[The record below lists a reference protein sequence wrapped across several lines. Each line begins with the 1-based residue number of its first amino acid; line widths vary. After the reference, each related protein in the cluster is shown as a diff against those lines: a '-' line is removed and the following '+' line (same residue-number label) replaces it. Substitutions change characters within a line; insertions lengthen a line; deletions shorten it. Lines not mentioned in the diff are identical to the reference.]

1 MKRFICSLLAFIML
15 FGVIGCTNEPAADTT
30 TNPTSDNEASES
42 EPETTEEPEETE
54 APLIIKEDTL
64 VFVQNNI
71 SEYTIIRPENSTD
84 ANMKAASELQSYIEK
99 ISGVQIP
106 VKTDAEPVGE
116 YEILVGYT
124 NRSAEGQFDTAKL
137 GAEGFVIET
146 VGKKLFIAGSGV
158 RGAIY
163 GVYTF
168 LENYLGCRF
177 YTSDFE
183 KIPSRDVL
191 GVQPI
196 ARDEQIPIF
205 EYRDIDFVVSRQ
217 NNFQAK
223 MKVNGVYNNTPAEFG
238 GKIEYI
244 GGFVHTL
251 ENWISVKDYYAEH
264 PEYFALNED
273 GTRQNGWGA
282 QPCLSNPDVMK
293 LVKAKVRAL
302 LKDRPDA
309 KIISISQPD
318 NSAAAKPCMCKNC
331 QKIYE
336 EEGAYSGAQ
345 IRFVNA
351 IAADFAADYPEL
363 KFDTLAYH
371 HTRSVCKTT
380 PADNVIVRFCTI
392 ECCFSHPLGTC
403 KDVYA
408 MAGSE
413 KTISEDISDWAK
425 VSDKLYVWDYT
436 TNYVESVTFFPNFNV
451 LRENAKFF
459 ADNHVIG
466 VYEEGNFF
474 SDTCDFSELRS
485 YIMAK
490 LLWNPYMS
498 EEEYWN
504 YIDEFLKDYYGKGW
518 RHIREYIDF
527 AQKFVEDKHFGIH
540 DKFSYTIFAPTVDK
554 LNRKLP
560 EDLTLD
566 MIRNYKDVD
575 WSKYLTYSA
584 SVTECEI
591 VTRGFE
597 LFDAAAERAT
607 PEQKKRIEKLRLIP
621 EFAHSYALYEIYGVS
636 ALKDNITS
644 LLYDFSKNSEEG
656 KKVSAA
662 EMSKLMF
669 AIRDHVVELYGDY
682 YENYNRD
689 LYTRALEYGLY
700 QIYEGMPR
708 VTSVDDPKLNL
719 KITPDKWRPRD

>member
-1 MKRFICSLLAFIML
+1 MKRLICGLLTFIIFFGAVACS
-15 FGVIGCTNEPAADTT
+15 PAGDIEETTDT
-30 TNPTSDNEASES
+30 EAVTDL
-42 EPETTEEPEETE
+42 PETTEEPEETE
-54 APLIIKEDTL
+54 APLVIKEDTL

-71 SEYTIIRPENSTD
+71 SEYTIIRPEKSTD
-84 ANMKAASELQSYIEK
+84 ANMKAASELRSYIEK
-99 ISGVQIP
+99 IAGVQIP
-106 VKTDAEPVGE
+106 IKTDAEAAGE

-137 GAEGFVIET
+137 GNEGFVIET

-158 RGAIY
+158 RGALY

-168 LENYLGCRF
+168 LEDYLGCRF
-177 YTSDFE
+177 YTSDYE

-196 ARDEQIPIF
+196 ERDEQIPVF
-205 EYRDIDFVVSRQ
+205 EYRDIDFVTSRQ
-217 NNFQAK
+217 NNFQVKLKA
-223 MKVNGVYNNTPAEFG
+223 NGVYNNTPAEFG

-251 ENWISVKDYYAEH
+251 EKWISVEEYFADH

-273 GTRQNGWGA
+273 GTRQSGWGA
-282 QPCLSNPDVMK
+282 QPCLSNPDVLR
-293 LVKAKVRAL
+293 LVKEKVRSL

-318 NSAAAKPCMCKNC
+318 NNAAAKPCMCSKC
-331 QKIYE
+331 KKIYA

-351 IAADFAADYPEL
+351 VAEEFAKDYPDL

-371 HTRSVCKTT
+371 HTRSVCKTP

-436 TNYVESVTFFPNFNV
+436 TNFVESVTFFPNFNV

-466 VYEEGNFF
+466 VYEEANFF

-518 RHIREYIDF
+518 KYIREYIDL

-540 DKFSYTIFAPTVDK
+540 DKFAYTIFAPTVDRSNK
-554 LNRKLP
+554 EIP
-560 EDLTLD
+560 ADLTLD
-566 MIRNYKDVD
+566 MIKNYEGVD
-575 WSKYLTYSA
+575 WSKYLDYGA
-584 SVTECEI
+584 KVTECEI

-597 LFDAAAERAT
+597 LFDAAAAVAG
-607 PEQKKRIEKLRLIP
+607 PEQAERIAKLRLIP
-621 EFAHSYALYEIYGVS
+621 EFAHSYALAEVYSSTAI
-636 ALKDNITS
+636 KDNIVA
-644 LLYDFSKNSEEG
+644 LLYDFFQKDAQG
-656 KKVSAA
+656 K
-662 EMSKLMF
+662 
-669 AIRDHVVELYGDY
+669 AIPMGERTALTLAVRNHVVEQYGNI
-682 YENYNRD
+682 YEDYNRD
-689 LYTRALEYGLY
+689 LYERALSYGLY

-708 VTSVDDPKLNL
+708 VTSIDDPKLNL
-719 KITPDKWRPRD
+719 KTTPDKWRPRD

>member
-1 MKRFICSLLAFIML
+1 MRRLICCMLALIML
-15 FGVIGCTNEPAADTT
+15 PAAVSCSPDTIEVT
-30 TNPTSDNEASES
+30 TDEDESTSGISD
-42 EPETTEEPEETE
+42 ETTEEPEETE
-54 APLIIKEDTL
+54 EPFIIMEDTL

-71 SEYTIIRPENSTD
+71 SEYVIIRPEGSTES
-84 ANMKAASELQSYIEK
+84 NIKAASELQSYLKK
-99 ISGVQIP
+99 ISGVELPI
-106 VKTDAEPVGE
+106 VTDAEAEKE

-124 NRSAEGQFDTAKL
+124 NRSAEGQFDTKKL

-158 RGAIY
+158 RGALY

-168 LENYLGCRF
+168 LEDYLGCRF
-177 YTSDFE
+177 YASDYE
-183 KIPSRDVL
+183 KIPVRDIL

-196 ARDEQIPIF
+196 ERDEQIPVF
-205 EYRDIDFVVSRQ
+205 EYRDIDFVTSRQ
-217 NNFQAK
+217 NNFQPK
-223 MKVNGVYNNTPAEFG
+223 LKLNGVYNNSPAEYG

-251 ENWISVKDYYAEH
+251 ENWISVKEYFADH

-273 GTRQNGWGA
+273 GTRQSGWGA
-282 QPCLSNPDVMK
+282 QPCLSNPDVMN
-293 LVKAKVRAL
+293 LVKEKVRSL

-318 NSAAAKPCMCKNC
+318 NGTAQKPCMCPEC
-331 QKIYE
+331 RKIYE

-351 IAADFAADYPEL
+351 IAEEFAADYPDL

-371 HTRSVCKTT
+371 HTRSICKTP

-403 KDVYA
+403 RDVYA

-436 TNYVESVTFFPNFNV
+436 TNYVESVTFFPNFKV

-474 SDTCDFSELRS
+474 SETCDFPELRS
-485 YIMAK
+485 YVMAK

-498 EEEYWN
+498 EEEYQN
-504 YIDEFLKDYYGKGW
+504 YINDFLKGYYGRGW
-518 RHIREYIDF
+518 KYIREYIDLG
-527 AQKFVEDKHFGIH
+527 QKLVEDKHFGIH
-540 DKFSYTIFAPTVDK
+540 DRFAKTIHAHKVDRI
-554 LNRKLP
+554 NRELP
-560 EDLTLD
+560 SELTLD
-566 MIRNYKDVD
+566 MIKHFENVD
-575 WSKYLTYSA
+575 WSKYLDYGA
-584 SVTECEI
+584 KVTESEL

-597 LFDAAAERAT
+597 LFDAAAELAT
-607 PEQKKRIEKLRLIP
+607 PAEAYRIAKLRLIP
-621 EFAHSYALYEIYGVS
+621 EFAHSYALYEVYSKTGLV
-636 ALKDNITS
+636 DNTVT
-644 LLYDFSKNSEEG
+644 LLNDFFTKTEEG
-656 KKVSAA
+656 KKVPHS
-662 EMSKLMF
+662 ERTTLIF
-669 AIRDHVVELYGDY
+669 ALRDHITEKYKDIYEDY
-682 YENYNRD
+682 NLGLFD
-689 LYTRALEYGLY
+689 RALSYGIH
-700 QIYEGMPR
+700 QIYEGMPY
-708 VTSVDDPKLNL
+708 VASVDDPKVNL
-719 KITPDKWRPRD
+719 GTTPDKWRPRN

>member
-1 MKRFICSLLAFIML
+1 MKRLICGLLTFIIL
-15 FGVIGCTNEPAADTT
+15 FGAVACSPAGDIEDTT
-30 TNPTSDNEASES
+30 DTEASTDL
-42 EPETTEEPEETE
+42 PETTEEPEETE
-54 APLIIKEDTL
+54 APFIIKEDSL
-64 VFVQNNI
+64 VFVQNSI

-84 ANMKAASELQSYIEK
+84 ANMKAASELRSYIEK

-106 VKTDAEPVGE
+106 IKTDAEAAGE

-124 NRSAEGQFDTAKL
+124 NRSAEGQFDAKKL
-137 GAEGFVIET
+137 GDEGFVIET

-158 RGAIY
+158 RGALY

-168 LENYLGCRF
+168 LEEYLGCRF
-177 YTSDFE
+177 YTSDYE

-196 ARDEQIPIF
+196 ERDEQIPVF

-223 MKVNGVYNNTPAEFG
+223 LKANGVYNNTPAEYG

-251 ENWISVKDYYAEH
+251 ENWISVKEYFTDH

-282 QPCLSNPDVMK
+282 QPCLSNPDVLR
-293 LVKAKVRAL
+293 LVKEKVRSL
-302 LKDRPDA
+302 LAERPDA

-318 NSAAAKPCMCKNC
+318 NGTAQKPCMCPEC
-331 QKIYE
+331 RRIYE
-336 EEGAYSGAQ
+336 EEGAFSGAQ

-351 IAADFAADYPEL
+351 VAEEFAKAYPDL

-371 HTRSVCKTT
+371 HTRSICKTP
-380 PADNVIVRFCTI
+380 PADNVIIRFCTI

-451 LRENAKFF
+451 LLQNAKFF

-490 LLWNPYMS
+490 VLWNPYMS

-504 YIDEFLKDYYGKGW
+504 YIDDFLRDYYGKGW
-518 RHIREYIDF
+518 KYIREYIDLG
-527 AQKFVEDKHFGIH
+527 QKLVEDKHFGIH
-540 DKFSYTIFAPTVDK
+540 DKFSYTIFAPTVDRT
-554 LNRKLP
+554 NRELP
-560 EDLTLD
+560 ADLTLD
-566 MIRNYKDVD
+566 MIKNYKDVD
-575 WSKYLTYSA
+575 WSKYLDYGA
-584 SVTECEI
+584 KVTESEL

-597 LFDAAAERAT
+597 LFDAAMALAGPDQAERIA
-607 PEQKKRIEKLRLIP
+607 KLRLIP
-621 EFAHSYALYEIYGVS
+621 EFAHSYALYDVYGS
-636 ALKDNITS
+636 AALKDNVIT
-644 LLYDFSKNSEEG
+644 LLHDFFKTEEG
-656 KKVSAA
+656 SKVPMG
-662 EMSKLMF
+662 ERTTLTF
-669 AIRDHVVELYGDY
+669 DVRNYVVEKYGNY
-682 YENYNRD
+682 YENYNRN
-689 LYTRALEYGLY
+689 LYSRALSYGLY
-700 QIYEGMPR
+700 QIYEGMPQ
-708 VTSVDDPKLNL
+708 VLSIDDPKLNL
-719 KITPDKWRPRD
+719 STTPDKWRPRG

>member
-1 MKRFICSLLAFIML
+1 MLKRITCAALGLIML
-15 FGVIGCTNEPAADTT
+15 FGAVACSPSDATEDTNEGFGITDITT
-30 TNPTSDNEASES
+30 S
-42 EPETTEEPEETE
+42 EPKTTEEPEETE
-54 APLIIKEDTL
+54 APLEIKEDTL

-84 ANMKAASELQSYIEK
+84 ANAKAASELRSYINK
-99 ISGVQIP
+99 ITGVQIP
-106 VKTDAEPVGE
+106 VKTDSEPESE

-137 GAEGFVIET
+137 GDEGFVIET

-158 RGAIY
+158 RGALY

-168 LENYLGCRF
+168 LEDYLGCRF
-177 YTSDFE
+177 YASDYE

-196 ARDEQIPIF
+196 ERDEQIPVF
-205 EYRDIDFVVSRQ
+205 EYRDIDFVTSRQ
-217 NNFQAK
+217 NNFQPKLKA
-223 MKVNGVYNNTPAEFG
+223 NGVYNYTSAEFG

-251 ENWISVKDYYAEH
+251 EQWIPQETY
-264 PEYFALNED
+264 PEYYGLNED
-273 GTRQNGWGA
+273 GTRQSGWGA
-282 QPCLSNPDVMK
+282 QPCLTNPEV
-293 LVKAKVRAL
+293 LNFVKEKVRSL

-318 NSAAAKPCMCKNC
+318 NGTLQLPCMCPNC
-331 QKIYE
+331 KKVYE
-336 EEGAYSGAQ
+336 EEGAYSGAM

-351 IAADFAADYPEL
+351 IAEEFAADYPNL

-371 HTRSVCKTT
+371 HTRSVCKTH
-380 PADNVIVRFCTI
+380 PADNVIIRFCTI

-413 KTISEDISDWAK
+413 KTISEDIADWGK
-425 VSDKLYVWDYT
+425 ICDNIYVWDYT

-451 LRENAKFF
+451 LLQNAKFF
-459 ADNHVIG
+459 ADNSVVG

-474 SDTCDFSELRS
+474 SETCDFPELRS

-498 EEEYWN
+498 EEEYWGH
-504 YIDEFLKDYYGKGW
+504 IDDFLKGYYGKGW
-518 RHIREYIDF
+518 KYIREYIDL

-540 DKFSYTIFAPTVDK
+540 DKFALTIYAHTADRT
-554 LNRKLP
+554 NRILL

-566 MIRNYKDVD
+566 MIKNYKTVD
-575 WSKYLTYSA
+575 WEKYITA
-584 SVTECEI
+584 SVNVQECEL

-597 LFDAAAERAT
+597 LFDAAAEKAT
-607 PEQKKRIEKLRLIP
+607 PEQKDRIAKLRLIP
-621 EFAHSYALYEIYGVS
+621 EFAHSYALFDIYGKTS
-636 ALKDNITS
+636 LQDNVTN
-644 LLYDFSKNSEEG
+644 LLYDFFQNTEEG
-656 KKVSAA
+656 KKVPMA
-662 EMSKLMF
+662 EVSKLLLEV
-669 AIRDHVVELYGDY
+669 RNYVTDLYGDY
-682 YENYNRD
+682 YESYNRD
-689 LYTRALEYGLY
+689 LFERALDYEIY
-700 QIYEGMPR
+700 QIYEGMPQ
-708 VTSVDDPKLNL
+708 VMSTDDPKVSF
-719 KITPDKWRPRD
+719 KTTPDKWRPRD

>member
-1 MKRFICSLLAFIML
+1 MKRLICGLLTFIIL
-15 FGVIGCTNEPAADTT
+15 FGAVACAPAGDIEDTT
-30 TNPTSDNEASES
+30 DTEASTDL
-42 EPETTEEPEETE
+42 PETTEEPEETE
-54 APLIIKEDTL
+54 APLVIKEDTL

-84 ANMKAASELQSYIEK
+84 ANMKAASELRSYIEK

-106 VKTDAEPVGE
+106 IKTDAEAAGE

-137 GAEGFVIET
+137 GNEGFVIET

-158 RGAIY
+158 RGALY

-168 LENYLGCRF
+168 LEDYLGCRF
-177 YTSDFE
+177 YTSDYE

-196 ARDEQIPIF
+196 ERDEQIPVF
-205 EYRDIDFVVSRQ
+205 EYRDIDFVTSRQ

-223 MKVNGVYNNTPAEFG
+223 LKANGVYNNTPAEFG

-251 ENWISVKDYYAEH
+251 EKWISVEEYFADH

-273 GTRQNGWGA
+273 GTRQSGWGA
-282 QPCLSNPDVMK
+282 QPCLSNPDVLR
-293 LVKAKVRAL
+293 LVKEKVRSL

-318 NSAAAKPCMCKNC
+318 NNAAAKPCMCSKC
-331 QKIYE
+331 KKIYA

-351 IAADFAADYPEL
+351 VAEEFAKDYPDL

-371 HTRSVCKTT
+371 HTRSVCKTP

-436 TNYVESVTFFPNFNV
+436 TNFVESVTFFPNFNV

-466 VYEEGNFF
+466 VYEEANFF

-518 RHIREYIDF
+518 KYIREYIDL

-540 DKFSYTIFAPTVDK
+540 DKFAYTIFAPTVDHSNK
-554 LNRKLP
+554 EIP
-560 EDLTLD
+560 ADLTLD
-566 MIRNYKDVD
+566 MIKNYEGVD
-575 WSKYLTYSA
+575 WSKYLDYGA
-584 SVTECEI
+584 KVTECEI

-597 LFDAAAERAT
+597 LFDAASAVAGPEQAERIA
-607 PEQKKRIEKLRLIP
+607 KLRLIP
-621 EFAHSYALYEIYGVS
+621 EFAHSYTLAEVYSSTAI
-636 ALKDNITS
+636 KDNIVA
-644 LLYDFSKNSEEG
+644 LLYDFFQKDAQG
-656 KKVSAA
+656 K
-662 EMSKLMF
+662 
-669 AIRDHVVELYGDY
+669 AIPMGERTALTLAVRNHVVEQYGNI
-682 YENYNRD
+682 YEDYNRD
-689 LYTRALEYGLY
+689 LYERALSYGLY

-708 VTSVDDPKLNL
+708 VTSIDDPKLNL
-719 KITPDKWRPRD
+719 KTTPDKWRPRD

>member
-1 MKRFICSLLAFIML
+1 MMRRLICCMLALIMLLAAVSCSPDT
-15 FGVIGCTNEPAADTT
+15 GVITT
-30 TNPTSDNEASES
+30 DEDVSTPKIPD
-42 EPETTEEPEETE
+42 ETTEEPEETE
-54 APLIIKEDTL
+54 EPFIIKEDTL

-71 SEYTIIRPENSTD
+71 SEYVIIRPEGSTES
-84 ANMKAASELQSYIEK
+84 NIKAASELQSYLKK
-99 ISGVQIP
+99 ISGVELPI
-106 VKTDAEPVGE
+106 VTDAEAEKE

-124 NRSAEGQFDTAKL
+124 NRSAEGQFDTKKL

-158 RGAIY
+158 RGALY

-168 LENYLGCRF
+168 LEDYLGCRF
-177 YTSDFE
+177 YASDYE
-183 KIPSRDVL
+183 KIPVRDVL

-196 ARDEQIPIF
+196 ERDEQIPVF
-205 EYRDIDFVVSRQ
+205 EYRDIDFVTSRQ
-217 NNFQAK
+217 NNFQPK
-223 MKVNGVYNNTPAEFG
+223 LKLNGVYNNSPAEYG

-251 ENWISVKDYYAEH
+251 ENWISVKEYFADH

-273 GTRQNGWGA
+273 GTRQSGWGA
-282 QPCLSNPDVMK
+282 QPCLSNPDVMN
-293 LVKAKVRAL
+293 LVKEKVRSL

-318 NSAAAKPCMCKNC
+318 NGTAQKPCMCPEC
-331 QKIYE
+331 RKIYE
-336 EEGAYSGAQ
+336 EEGAFSGAQ

-351 IAADFAADYPEL
+351 IAEEFAADYPDL

-371 HTRSVCKTT
+371 HTRSICKTP

-403 KDVYA
+403 RDVYA

-474 SDTCDFSELRS
+474 SETCDFPELRS
-485 YIMAK
+485 YVMAK

-498 EEEYWN
+498 EEEYQN
-504 YIDEFLKDYYGKGW
+504 YINDFLKGYYGRGW
-518 RHIREYIDF
+518 KYIREYIDLG
-527 AQKFVEDKHFGIH
+527 QKLVEDKHFGIH
-540 DKFSYTIFAPTVDK
+540 DRFAKTIYAHKVDRI
-554 LNRKLP
+554 NRELP
-560 EDLTLD
+560 SELTLD
-566 MIRNYKDVD
+566 MIKNFENVD
-575 WSKYLTYSA
+575 WSKYLDYGA
-584 SVTECEI
+584 KVTESEL

-597 LFDAAAERAT
+597 LFDAAAELAT
-607 PEQKKRIEKLRLIP
+607 PAEAYRIAKLRLIP
-621 EFAHSYALYEIYGVS
+621 EFAHSYALYEVYSKTGLV
-636 ALKDNITS
+636 DNTVT
-644 LLYDFSKNSEEG
+644 LLNDFFTNTEEG
-656 KKVSAA
+656 KKVPQS
-662 EMSKLMF
+662 ERTTLIF
-669 AIRDHVVELYGDY
+669 ALRDHITEKYKDIYEDY
-682 YENYNRD
+682 NLGLFD
-689 LYTRALEYGLY
+689 RALSYGIH
-700 QIYEGMPR
+700 QIYEGMPY
-708 VTSVDDPKLNL
+708 VASVDDPKVNL
-719 KITPDKWRPRD
+719 GTTPDKWRPRN

>member
-1 MKRFICSLLAFIML
+1 MLKRITCAALGLIML
-15 FGVIGCTNEPAADTT
+15 FGAVACSPSDATEDTGEGFGITGIT
-30 TNPTSDNEASES
+30 TS

-54 APLIIKEDTL
+54 APLEIKEDTL

-84 ANMKAASELQSYIEK
+84 ANAKAASELRSYINK
-99 ISGVQIP
+99 ITGVQIP
-106 VKTDAEPVGE
+106 VKTDSEPVGE

-137 GAEGFVIET
+137 GDEGFVIET

-158 RGAIY
+158 RGALY

-168 LENYLGCRF
+168 LEDYLGCRF
-177 YTSDFE
+177 YASDYE

-196 ARDEQIPIF
+196 ERDEQIPVF
-205 EYRDIDFVVSRQ
+205 EYRDIDFVTSRA
-217 NNFQAK
+217 NDFQPKLKA
-223 MKVNGVYNNTPAEFG
+223 NGVYNYTSAEFG

-251 ENWISVKDYYAEH
+251 EQWIPQETY
-264 PEYFALNED
+264 PEYYGLNED
-273 GTRQNGWGA
+273 GTRQSGWGA
-282 QPCLSNPDVMK
+282 QPCLTNPDV
-293 LVKAKVRAL
+293 LNFVKEKVRSL

-318 NSAAAKPCMCKNC
+318 NGTLQLPCMCPNC
-331 QKIYE
+331 KKVYE
-336 EEGAYSGAQ
+336 EEGAYSGAM

-351 IAADFAADYPEL
+351 IAEEFAADYPNL

-371 HTRSVCKTT
+371 HTRSVCKTH
-380 PADNVIVRFCTI
+380 PADNVIIRFCTI

-403 KDVYA
+403 RDVYA

-413 KTISEDISDWAK
+413 KTISEDIADWGK
-425 VSDKLYVWDYT
+425 ICDNIYVWDYT

-451 LRENAKFF
+451 LLQNAKFF
-459 ADNHVIG
+459 ADNSVVG

-474 SDTCDFSELRS
+474 SETCDFPELRS

-498 EEEYWN
+498 EEEYWG
-504 YIDEFLKDYYGKGW
+504 YIDDFLKGYYGKGW
-518 RHIREYIDF
+518 KYIREYIDL

-540 DKFSYTIFAPTVDK
+540 DKFALTIYAHTTDRK
-554 LNRKLP
+554 NRILP

-566 MIRNYKDVD
+566 MIKNYKTVD
-575 WSKYLTYSA
+575 WEKYITA
-584 SVTECEI
+584 SVNVQECEL

-597 LFDAAAERAT
+597 LFDAAAEKAT
-607 PEQKKRIEKLRLIP
+607 PEQKDRIAKLRLIP
-621 EFAHSYALYEIYGVS
+621 EFAHSYALFDIYGKT
-636 ALKDNITS
+636 ALQDNITN
-644 LLYDFSKNSEEG
+644 LLYDFFQNTEEG
-656 KKVSAA
+656 KKVPMA
-662 EMSKLMF
+662 EVSKLLLEV
-669 AIRDHVVELYGDY
+669 RNYVTDLYGDY
-682 YENYNRD
+682 YESYNRD
-689 LYTRALEYGLY
+689 LFERALDYEIY
-700 QIYEGMPR
+700 QIYEGMPQ
-708 VTSVDDPKLNL
+708 VMSTDDPKVNF
-719 KITPDKWRPRD
+719 KTTPDKWRPRD

>member
-1 MKRFICSLLAFIML
+1 MKRPICALIAFIML
-15 FGVIGCTNEPAADTT
+15 FCTVACSPGTGGAVTDEATT
-30 TNPTSDNEASES
+30 EHIET

-54 APLIIKEDTL
+54 APLVIKEDTL

-84 ANMKAASELQSYIEK
+84 ANMKAASELRSYIEK
-99 ISGVQIP
+99 ISGIQIP
-106 VKTDAEPVGE
+106 VKTDAEPIGE

-137 GAEGFVIET
+137 GDEGFVIET

-158 RGAIY
+158 RGALY

-168 LENYLGCRF
+168 LEDYLECRF
-177 YTSDFE
+177 YASDFE
-183 KIPSRDVL
+183 KIPKRDTL

-196 ARDEQIPIF
+196 ERDEQIPVF
-205 EYRDIDFVVSRQ
+205 EYRDIDFVTSRQ
-217 NNFQAK
+217 NNFQPK
-223 MKVNGVYNNTPAEFG
+223 LKLNGVYNHTSAEYG

-251 ENWISVKDYYAEH
+251 EQWLSVKEYFADH

-273 GTRQNGWGA
+273 GTRQSGWGA
-282 QPCLSNPDVMK
+282 QPCLSNPDVFN
-293 LVKAKVRAL
+293 LVVEKVRSL

-318 NSAAAKPCMCKNC
+318 NGTAQKPCMCKNC
-331 QKIYE
+331 KKIYE

-351 IAADFAADYPEL
+351 VAAKFAKDYPDL

-371 HTRSVCKTT
+371 HTRSICKTA
-380 PADNVIVRFCTI
+380 PADNVIIRFCTI

-425 VSDKLYVWDYT
+425 VCDKLYVWDYT
-436 TNYVESVTFFPNFNV
+436 TNYVESVAFFPNFNV
-451 LRENAKFF
+451 LLENAKFF

-490 LLWNPYMS
+490 ILWDPYMS
-498 EEEYWN
+498 EEEYWG

-518 RHIREYIDF
+518 KYIREYINLG
-527 AQKFVEDKHFGIH
+527 QKIVEDKHFGIH
-540 DKFSYTIFAPTVDK
+540 DKFSYTIFAPTVDRT
-554 LNRKLP
+554 NRKLP
-560 EDLTLD
+560 ADLTLD
-566 MIRNYKDVD
+566 MIKNYKETD
-575 WSKYLTYSA
+575 WSKYINYSA
-584 SVTECEI
+584 KVEEREL

-597 LFDAAAERAT
+597 LFDAALEKATPDQAERI
-607 PEQKKRIEKLRLIP
+607 KKLRLIP
-621 EFAHSYALYEIYGVS
+621 EFAHSYALNEVYGGD
-636 ALKDNITS
+636 ALKDNIIN
-644 LLYDFSKNSEEG
+644 LLYDFFKTDAGKNVPMGERTALTLAVRKHVEET
-656 KKVSAA
+656 
-662 EMSKLMF
+662 
-669 AIRDHVVELYGDY
+669 YGNV
-682 YENYNRD
+682 YEDYNRD
-689 LYTRALEYGLY
+689 LLERALGYGIY
-700 QIYEGMPR
+700 QIYEGMPQ
-708 VTSVDDPKLNL
+708 VVSTDDPKLNL
-719 KITPDKWRPRD
+719 KTTPDKWRPRD

>member
-1 MKRFICSLLAFIML
+1 MKRFICGLLTFIML
-15 FGVIGCTNEPAADTT
+15 FGAVACSPADVTEETT
-30 TNPTSDNEASES
+30 GEGFGITTA
-42 EPETTEEPEETE
+42 EPETTKEPEETE
-54 APLIIKEDTL
+54 EPLVIKEDTL

-84 ANMKAASELQSYIEK
+84 ANMKAASELRSYVAK

-106 VKTDAEPVGE
+106 IKTDAEAAGE

-124 NRSAEGQFDTAKL
+124 NRSADGQFDAAKL
-137 GAEGFVIET
+137 GDEGFVIET

-158 RGAIY
+158 RGALY

-168 LENYLGCRF
+168 LEEYLGCRF
-177 YTSDFE
+177 YASDFE
-183 KIPSRDVL
+183 KIPKRDVL

-196 ARDEQIPIF
+196 ERDEQIPVF
-205 EYRDIDFVVSRQ
+205 EYRDIDFVTSRQ
-217 NNFQAK
+217 NNFQPKLKA
-223 MKVNGVYNNTPAEFG
+223 NGMYNNTPAEYG
-238 GKIEYI
+238 GKVEYV

-251 ENWISVKDYYAEH
+251 EQWISVKEYFADH

-273 GTRQNGWGA
+273 GTRQNTWGA
-282 QPCLSNPDVMK
+282 QPCLSNPDVLR
-293 LVKAKVRAL
+293 LVKEKVRSL

-318 NSAAAKPCMCKNC
+318 NGTAQKPCMCSECK
-331 QKIYE
+331 KIYA
-336 EEGAYSGAQ
+336 EEGAFSGAQ

-351 IAADFAADYPEL
+351 VAEEFAKDYPDL

-371 HTRSVCKTT
+371 HTRSICKTP
-380 PADNVIVRFCTI
+380 PADNVIIRFCTI

-451 LRENAKFF
+451 LLQNAKFF

-474 SDTCDFSELRS
+474 SETCDFPELRS

-490 LLWNPYMS
+490 ILWNPYMS

-504 YIDEFLKDYYGKGW
+504 YIDEFLRDYYGKGW
-518 RHIREYIDF
+518 KYIREYIDLG
-527 AQKFVEDKHFGIH
+527 QQIVKDKHFGIH
-540 DKFSYTIFAPTVDK
+540 DKFALTIYAHNVDRA
-554 LNRKLP
+554 NRTLP
-560 EDLTLD
+560 ADLTLD
-566 MIRNYKDVD
+566 MIKNYKDVD
-575 WSKYLTYSA
+575 WSKYLDYGA
-584 SVTECEI
+584 RVTESEL

-597 LFDAAAERAT
+597 LFDAAAALAG
-607 PEQKKRIEKLRLIP
+607 PEQAERIAKLRLIP
-621 EFAHSYALYEIYGVS
+621 EFAHSYALAEIYGGS
-636 ALKDNITS
+636 AIKDNIVA
-644 LLYDFSKNSEEG
+644 LLYDFFQKNPEG
-656 KKVSAA
+656 KAVPMGERTSLTLAV
-662 EMSKLMF
+662 
-669 AIRDHVVELYGDY
+669 RNHVEEKYGNT
-682 YENYNRD
+682 YEKYNRD
-689 LYTRALEYGLY
+689 LYERALSYGLY
-700 QIYEGMPR
+700 QIYEGMPQ
-708 VTSVDDPKLNL
+708 VLSIDDPKLNFNT
-719 KITPDKWRPRD
+719 TPDKWRPRD

>member
-1 MKRFICSLLAFIML
+1 MKRLICVLLTFIIL
-15 FGVIGCTNEPAADTT
+15 FGAVACSPAGDIEDTT
-30 TNPTSDNEASES
+30 DTEAATDL
-42 EPETTEEPEETE
+42 PETTEEPEETE
-54 APLIIKEDTL
+54 APLVIKEDTL

-71 SEYTIIRPENSTD
+71 SEYTIIRPENPTD
-84 ANMKAASELQSYIEK
+84 ANMKAASELRSYIEK
-99 ISGVQIP
+99 ISGVGIP
-106 VKTDAEPVGE
+106 IKTDAEAAGE

-124 NRSAEGQFDTAKL
+124 NRSAEGQFDAAKL
-137 GAEGFVIET
+137 GNEGFVIET

-158 RGAIY
+158 RGALY

-168 LENYLGCRF
+168 LEDYLGCRF
-177 YTSDFE
+177 YTSDYE

-196 ARDEQIPIF
+196 ERDEQIPVF
-205 EYRDIDFVVSRQ
+205 EYRDIDFVTSRQ

-223 MKVNGVYNNTPAEFG
+223 LKANGVYNNTPAEFG

-251 ENWISVKDYYAEH
+251 EKWISVEEYFADH

-273 GTRQNGWGA
+273 GTRQSGWGA
-282 QPCLSNPDVMK
+282 QPCLSNPDVLR
-293 LVKAKVRAL
+293 LVKEKVRSL

-318 NSAAAKPCMCKNC
+318 NGTAQKPCMCPECK
-331 QKIYE
+331 KIYA

-351 IAADFAADYPEL
+351 VAEEFAKDYHDL

-371 HTRSVCKTT
+371 HTRSICKTP

-436 TNYVESVTFFPNFNV
+436 TNFVESVTFFPNFNV

-466 VYEEGNFF
+466 VYEEANFF

-504 YIDEFLKDYYGKGW
+504 YIDEFLKDYYGNGW
-518 RHIREYIDF
+518 KYIREYIDL

-540 DKFSYTIFAPTVDK
+540 DKFAYTIFAPTVDRTNK
-554 LNRKLP
+554 ELP
-560 EDLTLD
+560 ADLTLD
-566 MIRNYKDVD
+566 MIKNYEGVD
-575 WSKYLTYSA
+575 WSKYLDYGA
-584 SVTECEI
+584 KVTECEI

-597 LFDAAAERAT
+597 LFDAAAALAG
-607 PEQKKRIEKLRLIP
+607 PEQAERIAKLRLIP
-621 EFAHSYALYEIYGVS
+621 EFAHSYALAEVYSSTAI
-636 ALKDNITS
+636 KDNIVA
-644 LLYDFSKNSEEG
+644 LLYDFFQKDAQG
-656 KKVSAA
+656 KAVPMGERTALTLA
-662 EMSKLMF
+662 V
-669 AIRDHVVELYGDY
+669 RNHVVEQYGNI
-682 YENYNRD
+682 YEDYNRD
-689 LYTRALEYGLY
+689 LCERALSYGLY
-700 QIYEGMPR
+700 QIYEGMPQ
-708 VTSVDDPKLNL
+708 VLSIDDPKLNL
-719 KITPDKWRPRD
+719 KTTPDKWRPRD